1 MIDREKEKMVKHTT
15 RGMSLN
21 THTNARKSLAKEI
34 RDFKRQPKE
43 RRDVAGFRALVY
55 AFSTLLHF
63 FSFEKNIEVEE
74 RIEKIEDRLKEME
87 HEKH

>member
-1 MIDREKEKMVKHTT
+1 MIDNEEDKTMKRTP

-21 THTNARKSLAKEI
+21 THTNARKALAKEI

-43 RRDVAGFRALVY
+43 QRDIPGFRSLVY

-63 FSFEKNIEVEE
+63 FNFEKNLEIEEQ
-74 RIEKIEDRLKEME
+74 IEKIEDRLKEME
-87 HEKH
+87 REKY